1 MTYKTNSKEKK
12 ETVTSTRKYLDK
24 YAKKYLL
31 FKVTS
36 TTRKKIKNNDQK
48 EKYVYNN
55 CNRSLSQE
63 WIDGK

>member
-36 TTRKKIKNNDQK
+36 TTRKK
-48 EKYVYNN
+48 
-55 CNRSLSQE
+55 
-63 WIDGK
+63 

>member
-36 TTRKKIKNNDQK
+36 TTRKKSKTTTKRKNM
-48 EKYVYNN
+48 YT
-55 CNRSLSQE
+55 RTA
-63 WIDGK
+63 IDLYPRNG